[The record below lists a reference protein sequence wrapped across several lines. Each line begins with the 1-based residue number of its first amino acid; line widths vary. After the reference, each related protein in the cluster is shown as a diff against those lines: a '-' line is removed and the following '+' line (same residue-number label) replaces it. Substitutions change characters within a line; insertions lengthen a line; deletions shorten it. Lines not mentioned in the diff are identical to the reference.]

1 VQVAIRSAH
10 NWAGFEAA
18 AGDLG
23 VDARALLERHGFVLL
38 GTIRRD
44 GTPRI
49 SPVEVHLV
57 GGELMLVLIAGSWKA
72 RDVERD
78 PRVVLQ
84 SPVADAADPGDELK
98 LRGRLVP
105 VDAAQAAATAVAVEA
120 ASGWRPAESW
130 RFLALDL
137 EAVALIAWRAG
148 EMLLRRWDPSGG
160 LQAPER
166 RRLDIGASRYR
177 P

>member
-1 VQVAIRSAH
+1 MR
-10 NWAGFEAA
+10 WPDFEAA

-23 VDARALLERHGFVLL
+23 ADARAVLERHGFVLL
-38 GTIRRD
+38 GTIRGD

-49 SPVEVHLV
+49 NPVEVHLV
-57 GGELMLVLIAGSWKA
+57 DGELMLVLIAGSWKA

-98 LRGRLVP
+98 LRGRLVA
-105 VDAAQAAATAVAVEA
+105 VDATQAAATSDAVEA
-120 ASGWRPAESW
+120 SSGWRPAKSW
-130 RFLALDL
+130 RFLGLDV
-137 EAVALIAWRAG
+137 EAVALVAWRAG
-148 EMLLRRWDPSGG
+148 EMLLRRWDRVQG

-177 P
+177 L